1 MIIIALSLLEERRL
15 RPAGTLLGFPGILSL
30 HCTIILSLLMF
41 KSTNCVLTVF
51 SPILRRVSD
60 VGRDARVHVTVAG
73 LGISP
78 TYSYAT
84 NLRAAALHRRIK
96 TH

>member
-1 MIIIALSLLEERRL
+1 MELIPIFRAVDGLEERRL

-51 SPILRRVSD
+51 SPISRRVSV
-60 VGRDARVHVTVAG
+60 VGRDARVHVTME
-73 LGISP
+73 GIEDGQCVCGAS
-78 TYSYAT
+78 
-84 NLRAAALHRRIK
+84 RE
-96 TH
+96 